1 MKTQFLL
8 NHLMLHLIN
17 YDVNGPWWTIF
28 SLAEYE
34 NNIHDGFRNL
44 LSNGDKELY
53 KSFLVTIDLNTLLM
67 DISKPPR
74 GKGLTEKY
82 LIITIDD
89 YTFYIQINR

>member
-1 MKTQFLL
+1 MKTQILL
-8 NHLMLHLIN
+8 NNLMTYLIN
-17 YDVNGPWWTIF
+17 SDITGPWWTIF
-28 SLAEYE
+28 SLSESE
-34 NNIHDGFRNL
+34 NNIHDRFRNL

-82 LIITIDD
+82 LIHTIAD